1 MEGFR
6 VQGLE
11 VYLCLEFGAW
21 VFCLALGC
29 RIPVTPATYSFMG
42 WLYLSAI

>member
-11 VYLCLEFGAW
+11 VYLFPQVRGPRGFTVQGLEFGAW
-21 VFCLALGC
+21 VFHLAL
-29 RIPVTPATYSFMG
+29 
-42 WLYLSAI
+42 